1 MPVFY
6 KRQPISYS
14 PKGEPLPNINSESLE
29 WLDNLAAI
37 TNQLEKNPD
46 ATHAELGKALNIDR
60 GKITVLLA
68 IKACLDPVAI
78 EKVRQA
84 AQANPPYTLSFNS
97 ARALAGLKKK
107 KVSDFH
113 GSVHAALDVI
123 FAQRLETRHI
133 KALVEWML
141 SGKPASE
148 FDPKAKPPETTEEI
162 TEPESEE
169 ENTKRNNTK
178 KVETKTLGQR
188 IGSGIDKIVS
198 LLGSGSSKEP
208 SGTSTHPGSQ
218 QAPKKVKA
226 SGHGFSKSLTAK
238 EKKAALKWTKKLAK
252 KAAKFSLKEVA
263 KAEHEVCKKLAHAIV
278 SSRSSSHSTSSRRS
292 GRAHSRGS
300 FRQGLITL
308 FLTVLHAVVYVL
320 LQFGLLW
327 MVARIFVFPFL
338 PWLKPLLEWPFR
350 FAAHL
355 ALYDLPSWVWAC
367 AHNYLVPT
375 LVIGMVL
382 AIGLVF
388 AWQAEPLRMTLI
400 SAALVY
406 LIIHGRGWAV
416 ESAPWDKP
424 IVSETPAVSVP
435 TAVPEAVRS
444 LHLGSSQLKTSNSK
458 LSTHHSPPA
467 AAYQPAVS
475 FIPNPSSTKTLY
487 DPKILELEIAAIPAN
502 SIIKDYIFQPDEGMP
517 ADLAVSRL
525 QNLTDSDKY
534 TMMIGSGKVKILS
547 VIPSNTNF
555 IIAYKSTDIFGVF
568 GNSSGTMNIFLEDVK
583 YIHINEIDHFS
594 KPPINNGDGP
604 GAQPDVKY
612 QCTVVAKGAK
622 YPLTIQCTTTDD
634 LENLVSTLEYFIRH
648 SRLARDAQPA
658 GLPYPTQG
666 IGFNNDRVV
675 TLLWANSPMDK
686 GGVNLG
692 DHPWSVGKATTDQ
705 QSRKDLE
712 AGLSTL
718 PATLFVVS
726 PAEWDKAQI
735 AARQPGVGNA
745 FQPKL
750 RRVSLTQQS

>member
-6 KRQPISYS
+6 KRSPISYS

-278 SSRSSSHSTSSRRS
+278 SSRRSSHSTSSRRS

-308 FLTVLHAVVYVL
+308 FLTVLHAVVYGL
-320 LQFGLLW
+320 LQYGLLF
-327 MVARIFVFPFL
+327 MVATVFIFPFA
-338 PWLKPLLEWPFR
+338 PALKPLLEWPFR

-367 AHNYLVPT
+367 AHNYLWPT
-375 LVIGMVL
+375 LIIGLLL

-388 AWQAEPLRMTLI
+388 AWQAEPLRMSLI
-400 SAALVY
+400 SAALAY
-406 LIIHGRGWAV
+406 LIIHGRGWSYQSSLFSQTTA
-416 ESAPWDKP
+416 
-424 IVSETPAVSVP
+424 SETQAVSTP
-435 TAVPEAVRS
+435 SAVPEAVKLLKLRS
-444 LHLGSSQLKTSNSK
+444 AKLKHKSSNSI
-458 LSTHHSPPA
+458 PVV
-467 AAYQPAVS
+467 AYQPAVS
-475 FIPNPSSTKTLY
+475 FIPSPSSAKTLY

-502 SIIKDYIFQPDEGMP
+502 SIIKDYVFQPDEGMP

-525 QNLTDSDKY
+525 QDLTDEDKY
-534 TMMIGSGKVKILS
+534 AMMIGSGKVKILS

-555 IIAYKSTDIFGVF
+555 TITYKSTDLFGLL
-568 GNSSGTMNIFLEDVK
+568 GSSSGTMNIFLEDIK

-594 KPPINNGDGP
+594 KPPINNGDRP

-622 YPLTIQCTTTDD
+622 YPLTIQCASTDD

-648 SRLARDAQPA
+648 SRLSHDAQP
-658 GLPYPTQG
+658 GGMPYPTQG
-666 IGFNNDRVV
+666 LVLRDQNQVEK
-675 TLLWANSPMDK
+675 LWVGSP
-686 GGVNLG
+686 
-692 DHPWSVGKATTDQ
+692 VGKAGLKLGDVIWSLDKNSQDQ
-705 QSRKDLE
+705 QDRKALE
-712 AGLSTL
+712 SGLQALTPGPHNL
-718 PATLFVVS
+718 YMVNPADFAQAQNDVS
-726 PAEWDKAQI
+726 FGRARTFNPKRYLVQI
-735 AARQPGVGNA
+735 VGI
-745 FQPKL
+745 
-750 RRVSLTQQS
+750 

>member
-1 MPVFY
+1 MP
-6 KRQPISYS
+6 
-14 PKGEPLPNINSESLE
+14 NSNPETLA
-29 WLDNLAAI
+29 WLDTLAAL
-37 TNQLEKNPD
+37 TAQVEKTPN
-46 ATHAELGKALNIDR
+46 ATHDQLADALDIPR
-60 GKITVLLA
+60 PTVTFYLA
-68 IKACLDPVAI
+68 IKACFDEGAV
-78 EKVRQA
+78 EKVQKA
-84 AQANPPYTLSFNS
+84 APAFILSFNS
-97 ARALAGLKKK
+97 ARALSGLVPKRGKED
-107 KVSDFH
+107 KVSDLQ
-113 GSVHAALDVI
+113 GSFHAALA
-123 FAQRLETRHI
+123 FTLSQRLKPKKIE
-133 KALVEWML
+133 ALVKWII

-148 FDPKAKPPETTEEI
+148 FDPKAKPPETPEETTESD
-162 TEPESEE
+162 TDESESGTDE
-169 ENTKRNNTK
+169 KKTKRGNTK
-178 KVETKTLGQR
+178 KVKTTTLGQR
-188 IGSGIDKIVS
+188 IGSGIDKIV
-198 LLGSGSSKEP
+198 LLFGGVQGQTRPSGSTKTP
-208 SGTSTHPGSQ
+208 
-218 QAPKKVKA
+218 
-226 SGHGFSKSLTAK
+226 GHGSAKSLSAK